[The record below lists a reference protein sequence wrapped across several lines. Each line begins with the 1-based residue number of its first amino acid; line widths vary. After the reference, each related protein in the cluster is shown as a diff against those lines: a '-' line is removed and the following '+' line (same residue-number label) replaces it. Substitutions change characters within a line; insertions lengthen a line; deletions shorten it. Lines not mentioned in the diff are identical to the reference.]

1 MRSTT
6 VILVCGLTLSSM
18 AASLAAQTPGVRET
32 SASDRGVIQ
41 LNTRLRYTTMVVLP
55 DGEDILDVV
64 CGDKDFWIISAAQ
77 NIAHVKPAKEGAAT
91 NMNLVTASGTVYS
104 FLLNESKTTQP
115 DLKVY
120 VTADPSRASTMERK
134 YFSVG
139 EVSELQAEL
148 TAAKAATLAA
158 QRQEEAAVASFRHDY
173 PASMQFVYGTPV
185 YKKPFL
191 VRAIWNDGRFTYV
204 RTDARELPALYEV
217 KDGQP
222 ALINFQVFA
231 GTYVVP
237 KVLERGYLLLGKNR
251 FEFGQ
256 GQ

>member
-1 MRSTT
+1 
-6 VILVCGLTLSSM
+6 
-18 AASLAAQTPGVRET
+18 
-32 SASDRGVIQ
+32 
-41 LNTRLRYTTMVVLP
+41 
-55 DGEDILDVV
+55 
-64 CGDKDFWIISAAQ
+64 
-77 NIAHVKPAKEGAAT
+77 
-91 NMNLVTASGTVYS
+91 
-104 FLLNESKTTQP
+104 
-115 DLKVY
+115 
-120 VTADPSRASTMERK
+120 
-134 YFSVG
+134 
-139 EVSELQAEL
+139 VSELQAEL